1 MIQSVY
7 LIAQQGMD
15 RVLVQTSPPTE
26 YQRASASRIYRAD
39 IELPEI
45 AAVDGLITVKSSE
58 LVGCAYDGIL
68 HNADPSCEHEVTT
81 GSNGVECRKCRGW
94 FCF

>member
-26 YQRASASRIYRAD
+26 YQRTNASRIYRAD
-39 IELPEI
+39 IELPG
-45 AAVDGLITVKSSE
+45 VVLIDDVIKVAPSE
-58 LVGCAYDGIL
+58 LELWG
-68 HNADPSCEHEVTT
+68 
-81 GSNGVECRKCRGW
+81 
-94 FCF
+94 